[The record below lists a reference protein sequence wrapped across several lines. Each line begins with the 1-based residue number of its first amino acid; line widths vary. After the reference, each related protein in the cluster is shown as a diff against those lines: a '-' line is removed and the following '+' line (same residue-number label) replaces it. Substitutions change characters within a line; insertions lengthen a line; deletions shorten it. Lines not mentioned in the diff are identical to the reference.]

1 MARELDRDAGPNG
14 VDPRVEAAADA
25 LVHDPELEAL
35 ARKHRSFVFPA
46 TAITLVWY
54 MALIFAAAYA
64 HDFMAI
70 RVAGSITVGYLF
82 ALSEF
87 VLTFVL
93 AWLYTRFARR
103 TFDPMAAD
111 LLAKLHRAQ
120 GDQGASREVRP

>member
-1 MARELDRDAGPNG
+1 MARELDREVGPAGAGPETA
-14 VDPRVEAAADA
+14 DAADA

-35 ARKHRSFVFPA
+35 QRKHRGFVFPA
-46 TAITLVWY
+46 AVVTLVWY

-64 HDFMAI
+64 HDFMAT
-70 RVAGSITVGYLF
+70 RVAGSFTVGYLF

-93 AWLYTRFARR
+93 AWLYTRFAQR

-111 LLAKLHRAQ
+111 LLAKLHKAK
-120 GDQGASREVRP
+120 GDERSRP